1 TLGASGGMAVVCGYD
16 VVRQTS
22 SARKSIG
29 FCQQKD
35 VFFSDLT
42 VWEHLVYFGRLKGL
56 REGQVSDQAA
66 EMLQAVE
73 LEEKGDNLPHEL
85 SGGMKRRL
93 SIALAIVSN
102 PKVLTEEF

>member
-1 TLGASGGMAVVCGYD
+1 MRNNAPCQILCEMRLFAQQHS
-16 VVRQTS
+16 RLTS
-22 SARKSIG
+22 L
-29 FCQQKD
+29 Q
-35 VFFSDLT
+35 
-42 VWEHLVYFGRLKGL
+42 LKGL

-66 EMLQAVE
+66 ETLQAVE

-102 PKVLTEEF
+102 PKVLTEEFSRMFMCIAPTIMVRTTTQIIHVI